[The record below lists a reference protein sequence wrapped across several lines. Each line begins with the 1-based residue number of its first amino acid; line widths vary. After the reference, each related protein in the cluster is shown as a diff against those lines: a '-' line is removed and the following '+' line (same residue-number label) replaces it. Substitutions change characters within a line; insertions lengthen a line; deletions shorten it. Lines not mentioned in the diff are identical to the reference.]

1 MKLKRCPNLHYYDG
15 DKYDR
20 CPHCNQTDEK
30 VKVQE
35 PKPTPAPKP
44 EPEPQP
50 APTPVPKPS
59 APVAQEPDE
68 SNAWRCQCGAVSHG
82 LFCPQCGS
90 RKPGPQPVKEDPKPA
105 PVSQPVPQP
114 SPEPEA
120 VEEPVAVPEPI
131 AEPSPEPLSEP
142 EAFPLTESA
151 PLVNH
156 IRDDGFTG
164 DSFEEP
170 LKEEQEDDGKTQ
182 VIFEEI
188 EDDLPLGWLTVLNTA
203 AKGRVFT
210 LNSARTT
217 LGRADAANRADIDL
231 RSDRSI
237 SRGAQ
242 ATVVYDP
249 LNKKYFLQR
258 AGGKTFVYINR
269 EMVLTY
275 AALKPYDI
283 IRIGETELVFV
294 PLCSEHFS
302 W

>member
-170 LKEEQEDDGKTQ
+170 LKEEQEDDGEMPPAGQ
-182 VIFEEI
+182 GFA
-188 EDDLPLGWLTVLNTA
+188 DG
-203 AKGRVFT
+203 KGDGERTKARAEAFDGDNLHRRV
-210 LNSARTT
+210 SPSPPYRECH
-217 LGRADAANRADIDL
+217 ADASAPR
-231 RSDRSI
+231 
-237 SRGAQ
+237 
-242 ATVVYDP
+242 
-249 LNKKYFLQR
+249 
-258 AGGKTFVYINR
+258 
-269 EMVLTY
+269 
-275 AALKPYDI
+275 
-283 IRIGETELVFV
+283 
-294 PLCSEHFS
+294 
-302 W
+302 